1 MLASKIDFHYL
12 NFSDTFTSITFKVS
26 SMEFSIQLSA
36 DYPDK
41 SYGGDRVYGD
51 MLNQAILADRL
62 GFDAVS
68 ITEHHLINCLMM
80 PAPLQFA
87 VKIAAHTER
96 VSILTSIVVLP
107 LHDMRIYAG
116 EVVVADIFTNGR
128 LMLGVGRGAFAYE
141 MERLGIPMNET
152 QSKFNESLAVLQ
164 ALLSEEEVSWD
175 GEYYKFDP
183 LTIMPRP
190 VNPGGP
196 QMMMAVMNPEGIYHC
211 TKRGFHIQT
220 TPLSGNHQMLM
231 DQVNGFSRAKEEMG
245 ETGDGLTLSVS
256 RVGFATKN
264 DTDRKKKIEAANRY
278 YSRFDNVFTGPGI
291 VDKGMVREL
300 PRKQT
305 IEELGDSLLIG
316 TPQEIIDKLEPY
328 AKLGIDRVII
338 NVNFGCDAQETL
350 DGIQLF
356 AEEIMPYFSIHCRE
370 VKSAAG

>member
-245 ETGDGLTLSVS
+245 EAGDGLTLSLS

>member
-245 ETGDGLTLSVS
+245 EAGNGLTLSVS

-278 YSRFDNVFTGPGI
+278 YSRFDNVFTGPGV

>member
-1 MLASKIDFHYL
+1 
-12 NFSDTFTSITFKVS
+12 
-26 SMEFSIQLSA
+26 
-36 DYPDK
+36 
-41 SYGGDRVYGD
+41 
-51 MLNQAILADRL
+51 
-62 GFDAVS
+62 
-68 ITEHHLINCLMM
+68 
-80 PAPLQFA
+80 
-87 VKIAAHTER
+87 
-96 VSILTSIVVLP
+96 
-107 LHDMRIYAG
+107 
-116 EVVVADIFTNGR
+116 
-128 LMLGVGRGAFAYE
+128 
-141 MERLGIPMNET
+141 
-152 QSKFNESLAVLQ
+152 
-164 ALLSEEEVSWD
+164 
-175 GEYYKFDP
+175 
-183 LTIMPRP
+183 
-190 VNPGGP
+190 
-196 QMMMAVMNPEGIYHC
+196 
-211 TKRGFHIQT
+211 
-220 TPLSGNHQMLM
+220 MLM

-245 ETGDGLTLSVS
+245 EKGDGLTLSLS

-356 AEEIMPYFSIHCRE
+356 AEEIMPYFSTHCRE

>member
-1 MLASKIDFHYL
+1 
-12 NFSDTFTSITFKVS
+12 
-26 SMEFSIQLSA
+26 
-36 DYPDK
+36 
-41 SYGGDRVYGD
+41 
-51 MLNQAILADRL
+51 
-62 GFDAVS
+62 
-68 ITEHHLINCLMM
+68 
-80 PAPLQFA
+80 
-87 VKIAAHTER
+87 
-96 VSILTSIVVLP
+96 
-107 LHDMRIYAG
+107 
-116 EVVVADIFTNGR
+116 
-128 LMLGVGRGAFAYE
+128 
-141 MERLGIPMNET
+141 MNET

-245 ETGDGLTLSVS
+245 EAGDGLTLSLS